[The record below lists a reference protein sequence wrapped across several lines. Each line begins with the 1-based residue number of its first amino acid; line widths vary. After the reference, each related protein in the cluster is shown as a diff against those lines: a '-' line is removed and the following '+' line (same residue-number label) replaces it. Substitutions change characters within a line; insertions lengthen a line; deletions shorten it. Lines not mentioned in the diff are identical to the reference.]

1 MQKFLMI
8 CALVLTGNL
17 FAMDHA
23 TDNNSDSSNGAGIQ
37 LADLSANADAQP
49 EGLSP
54 AVIRALAG
62 EAAQA
67 PNTNNDPNTNT
78 AGMRAGLD
86 PGLLHFDY
94 LPHLNEVGLA
104 LADDVLRSCYNN
116 MPEADRTAVLL
127 EAYRGNFSYG
137 HCARSFW
144 DMVVGLAR
152 PMRGMALL
160 ASTVAPIVSFS
171 LELSEHW
178 KNIIITIN
186 GVCSVIALIL
196 SEIQA
201 YGDAER
207 QSWTKSIMLMEAIR
221 TNDRHDR
228 HDHDNHDQ
236 EDNSPA
242 PGGAAAI

>member
-17 FAMDHA
+17 CAM
-23 TDNNSDSSNGAGIQ
+23 NNTPNRNTDSSDDHGMT
-37 LADLSANADAQP
+37 LSEIVANADSRP
-49 EGLSP
+49 EGLDP
-54 AVIRALAG
+54 AVIRALTG
-62 EAAQA
+62 EDTQS
-67 PNTNNDPNTNT
+67 PNTNNEQN
-78 AGMRAGLD
+78 ASEMRAGLD
-86 PGLLHFDY
+86 PGRLHFEY
-94 LPHLNEVGLA
+94 LPHLNEAGLA

-116 MPEADRTAVLL
+116 MPEADRAAVVL
-127 EAYRGNFSYG
+127 EAYRGNFRYG
-137 HCARSFW
+137 HCALSFW
-144 DMVVGLAR
+144 NMVVGLAR
-152 PMRGMALL
+152 PMRGIALL

-207 QSWTKSIMLMEAIR
+207 QSWTKSIMLMKAIHER
-221 TNDRHDR
+221 SG
-228 HDHDNHDQ
+228 HDHDNSDH

-242 PGGAAAI
+242 TGGAEAI

>member
-17 FAMDHA
+17 FAMDRA
-23 TDNNSDSSNGAGIQ
+23 TNNHSDSPNSAGMQ
-37 LADLSANADAQP
+37 LAALPEGEQP
-49 EGLSP
+49 EGLDP
-54 AVIRALAG
+54 AVKQALNG
-62 EAAQA
+62 DPTPAA
-67 PNTNNDPNTNT
+67 NNEQNA
-78 AGMRAGLD
+78 AGMRVGLD

-116 MPEADRTAVLL
+116 MPEADRAAVVL
-127 EAYRGNFSYG
+127 EAYRGNFRYG
-137 HCARSFW
+137 HCARAFW

-186 GVCSVIALIL
+186 GVCSVIALVL

-221 TNDRHDR
+221 NRINRHDS
-228 HDHDNHDQ
+228 HDHDDQ
-236 EDNSPA
+236 EDHTPLA
-242 PGGAAAI
+242 GGAEQL